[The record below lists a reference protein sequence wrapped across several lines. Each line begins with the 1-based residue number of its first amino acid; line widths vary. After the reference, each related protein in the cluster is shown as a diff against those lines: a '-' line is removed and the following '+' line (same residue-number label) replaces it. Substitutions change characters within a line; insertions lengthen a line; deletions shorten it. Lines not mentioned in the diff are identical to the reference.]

1 MKHKKMNSE
10 VIKNF
15 TLEIKK
21 EKESEEI
28 GHDVPREYV
37 FQCRNCQQE
46 FPRVSPKLDPSEI
59 EFALSLHLM
68 QCFNYPPPKDN
79 EQY

>member
-1 MKHKKMNSE
+1 MNSE

-15 TLEIKK
+15 TLEIRKN
-21 EKESEEI
+21 EPEEI
-28 GHDVPREYV
+28 GQDVSREYV

-46 FPRVSPKLDPSEI
+46 FPRVSVKLNPSEI

-79 EQY
+79 E

>member
-1 MKHKKMNSE
+1 MNSE

-15 TLEIKK
+15 ILEIKK
-21 EKESEEI
+21 EENESEEI
-28 GHDVPREYV
+28 GQDVSREYV

-46 FPRVSPKLDPSEI
+46 FPRVSAKLDPSEI

-79 EQY
+79 E

>member
-1 MKHKKMNSE
+1 MNSE

-15 TLEIKK
+15 ILEIKK

-28 GHDVPREYV
+28 GQQDVSREYV

-46 FPRVSPKLDPSEI
+46 FPRVSAKLDPSEI

>member
-1 MKHKKMNSE
+1 MNSE

-15 TLEIKK
+15 ILEIKK
-21 EKESEEI
+21 EKEFEEI
-28 GHDVPREYV
+28 GQQDVSREYV

-46 FPRVSPKLDPSEI
+46 FPRVSAKLDPSEI

>member
-1 MKHKKMNSE
+1 MYSNVGIVE
-10 VIKNF
+10 
-15 TLEIKK
+15 
-21 EKESEEI
+21 
-28 GHDVPREYV
+28 
-37 FQCRNCQQE
+37 QE
-46 FPRVSPKLDPSEI
+46 FPRVSVKLNPSEI

>member
-1 MKHKKMNSE
+1 MNSE

-15 TLEIKK
+15 TLEIRKN
-21 EKESEEI
+21 EPEEI
-28 GHDVPREYV
+28 GQDVSREYV

-46 FPRVSPKLDPSEI
+46 FPRVSAKLDPSEI

>member
-1 MKHKKMNSE
+1 MNSE

-15 TLEIKK
+15 ILEIKK
-21 EKESEEI
+21 ENEAEEI
-28 GHDVPREYV
+28 GQQDVSREYV

-46 FPRVSPKLDPSEI
+46 FPRVSAKLDPSEI

>member
-1 MKHKKMNSE
+1 MNSE

-28 GHDVPREYV
+28 GQDVPREYV
-37 FQCRNCQQE
+37 FQC
-46 FPRVSPKLDPSEI
+46 KLSTRI
-59 EFALSLHLM
+59 S
-68 QCFNYPPPKDN
+68 
-79 EQY
+79 

>member
-1 MKHKKMNSE
+1 MNSE

-21 EKESEEI
+21 ENESEEI
-28 GHDVPREYV
+28 GQDVSREYV

-46 FPRVSPKLDPSEI
+46 FPRVSAKLDPSEI

-68 QCFNYPPPKDN
+68 QCFNYLPPKDN

>member
-1 MKHKKMNSE
+1 MNSE

-15 TLEIKK
+15 ILEIKK
-21 EKESEEI
+21 EEKESEEI
-28 GHDVPREYV
+28 GQNVSREYV

-46 FPRVSPKLDPSEI
+46 FPRVSAKLDPLEI

-79 EQY
+79 E

>member
-1 MKHKKMNSE
+1 MNSE

-28 GHDVPREYV
+28 GQDVSREYV

-46 FPRVSPKLDPSEI
+46 FPRVSAKLRSIRD
-59 EFALSLHLM
+59 
-68 QCFNYPPPKDN
+68 
-79 EQY
+79 

>member
-1 MKHKKMNSE
+1 MNSE
-10 VIKNF
+10 IIKNF

-28 GHDVPREYV
+28 GQDVSRVYV

-46 FPRVSPKLDPSEI
+46 FLRISAKLDPSEI

-68 QCFNYPPPKDN
+68 QCFNYPPPEDN
-79 EQY
+79 E

>member
-1 MKHKKMNSE
+1 MNSE
-10 VIKNF
+10 VVKNF
-15 TLEIKK
+15 TLEITK
-21 EKESEEI
+21 KESEEI
-28 GHDVPREYV
+28 GQNVSKGYV

-46 FPRVSPKLDPSEI
+46 FPRVSTKLNPSEI

>member
-1 MKHKKMNSE
+1 MNSE

-21 EKESEEI
+21 EENESEEI
-28 GHDVPREYV
+28 GQDVSREYV

-46 FPRVSPKLDPSEI
+46 FPRVSAKLDPSEI

>member
-1 MKHKKMNSE
+1 MKSE

-15 TLEIKK
+15 TLEIRKNDP
-21 EKESEEI
+21 EEI
-28 GHDVPREYV
+28 GQDVSREYV

-46 FPRVSPKLDPSEI
+46 FPRVSAKLDPSEI

>member
-1 MKHKKMNSE
+1 MNSE

-15 TLEIKK
+15 ILEIKK
-21 EKESEEI
+21 ENAAEEI
-28 GHDVPREYV
+28 GQQDVSREYV

-46 FPRVSPKLDPSEI
+46 FPRVSAKLDPSEI

>member
-1 MKHKKMNSE
+1 MNSE

-15 TLEIKK
+15 ILEIKK

-28 GHDVPREYV
+28 GQDVSREYV
-37 FQCRNCQQE
+37 FQYRNCQQE
-46 FPRVSPKLDPSEI
+46 FPRVSAKLDPSEI

>member
-1 MKHKKMNSE
+1 MNSE

-21 EKESEEI
+21 ENESEEI
-28 GHDVPREYV
+28 GQDVSREYV

-46 FPRVSPKLDPSEI
+46 FPRATPGSGKLDPSEI
-59 EFALSLHLM
+59 EFAL
-68 QCFNYPPPKDN
+68 CCI
-79 EQY
+79 